1 MKTLTLRFLSLLL
14 ALFLLTG
21 SLALASCST
30 PDGEGD
36 TTAEDSLG
44 ETETAEDPR
53 TTLDNPE
60 VNYDGYVF
68 RVRSIASETHYTAL
82 DPGKLTGEAVNDAI
96 YERNRQIE
104 NEYGIEFRCD
114 TSDITSNYVT
124 MEKQVM
130 AGTGDDGY
138 DLIMMICRNAFS
150 SALQNYLINYE
161 QLPYVD
167 TDKVYYFDDIN
178 KQFTIGNNTFFAYG
192 SENINVFSLASA
204 LFFNKEIVTEQGM
217 GNLYDDVR
225 NRKWTFERLYTL
237 AAQATG
243 DTNGDGSIRFGDDV
257 LGLVGNYDRTIP
269 CFWIAAG
276 EKLIV
281 KDEEDLPVYTAQ
293 GNERMIDIMQE
304 AAAQF
309 ATEAFDVYGAD
320 ERRLQTFM
328 DGKALFLST
337 GIGELSRLKGVE
349 LDYGVLPWPLY
360 DGNQEDYVSRCGDAW
375 LHCVPTNTKDPE
387 RTSVIMQAL
396 AYYSYGTVY
405 KAYYDQALTAQYV
418 RDPDS
423 VDMMQIIL
431 STLSVDLGDTIWFEN
446 LRFPITK
453 TFLDKKGNIGIASTL
468 KQYERAAKREIDKV
482 SDFLAKKENG

>member
-21 SLALASCST
+21 SLTLVSCST

-44 ETETAEDPR
+44 
-53 TTLDNPE
+53 
-60 VNYDGYVF
+60 
-68 RVRSIASETHYTAL
+68 
-82 DPGKLTGEAVNDAI
+82 
-96 YERNRQIE
+96 
-104 NEYGIEFRCD
+104 
-114 TSDITSNYVT
+114 
-124 MEKQVM
+124 
-130 AGTGDDGY
+130 
-138 DLIMMICRNAFS
+138 
-150 SALQNYLINYE
+150 
-161 QLPYVD
+161 
-167 TDKVYYFDDIN
+167 
-178 KQFTIGNNTFFAYG
+178 
-192 SENINVFSLASA
+192 
-204 LFFNKEIVTEQGM
+204 
-217 GNLYDDVR
+217 
-225 NRKWTFERLYTL
+225 
-237 AAQATG
+237 
-243 DTNGDGSIRFGDDV
+243 
-257 LGLVGNYDRTIP
+257 
-269 CFWIAAG
+269 
-276 EKLIV
+276 
-281 KDEEDLPVYTAQ
+281 
-293 GNERMIDIMQE
+293 
-304 AAAQF
+304 
-309 ATEAFDVYGAD
+309 
-320 ERRLQTFM
+320 
-328 DGKALFLST
+328 ST

-360 DGNQEDYVSRCGDAW
+360 DGNQENYVSRCGDAW